1 MDFVVFYGPRH
12 PDVEA
17 GVLQLDIHLCS
28 ESKLECIPLTEGE
41 DQLPS
46 FRDPLVLDLLIL
58 GGKGQITRTF

>member
-17 GVLQLDIHLCS
+17 GVLQLDIPDLCS

-46 FRDPLVLDLLIL
+46 FRDPLVLEV
-58 GGKGQITRTF
+58 

>member
-41 DQLPS
+41 DHLPS
-46 FRDPLVLDLLIL
+46 FRDPLVLEV
-58 GGKGQITRTF
+58 